1 MAGHFK
7 EREIIMLLGAGTS
20 VEAGIPHSNKMISEL
35 ESLVR
40 SDEKDWSD
48 LHDLYF
54 YIRGTFEYGNALR
67 KISNPKNPET
77 YYNIESLYVALD
89 ELSKRD
95 EHSLFPYIGAWNPK
109 LSDVAGN
116 KFENVKELKQKIY
129 NKIRDWVGVTQ
140 REKVAYYENIF
151 DFRKEYESSIR
162 IFSMNYDLCVEKAW
176 KNWLS
181 KNRTDEIELERGFHP
196 ATPDDVEKSRCWDWK
211 RLDESQNPYE
221 KQPVFLYKLHGS
233 IDWKKEGEK
242 TKFEDE
248 DSWSNIKLEESVFI
262 FGETNKLHYNDP
274 FFYLFQEF
282 RKWTLSSKLIIS
294 LGYSFG
300 DPHINNVVRQS
311 LLDNPERKLLV
322 ISPYDFNGDTPISE
336 DEITDK
342 DKVEDKRL
350 KRILSIHES
359 LKLEG
364 VCKNQVAYWFYGAKA
379 FMTNKLK
386 IEDLATLFPEDEADL
401 IVEVEIIDEE
411 TNDSEASIV
420 SDSLE
425 VEPTNS

>member
-1 MAGHFK
+1 MAYRFK
-7 EREIIMLLGAGTS
+7 EKEIIMILGAGAS
-20 VEAGIPHSNKMISEL
+20 VEAGIPHSNKMIEEL
-35 ESLVR
+35 EDLVTN
-40 SDEKDWSD
+40 DDDWKK

-54 YIRGTFEYGNALR
+54 YIRGTFEYGNKLR
-67 KISNPKNPET
+67 KISNPTNSET

-95 EHSLFPYIGAWNPK
+95 EHSLFPFIGAWSPK
-109 LSDVAGN
+109 LADVAGN

-129 NKIRDWVGVTQ
+129 DKIRKWVGVTQ
-140 REKVAYYENIF
+140 SEKVAYYEDIF
-151 DFRKEYESSIR
+151 EFRKEYESSIR

-176 KNWLS
+176 KNWRAR
-181 KNRTDEIELERGFHP
+181 NRHDDIELERGFHLALP
-196 ATPDDVEKSRCWDWK
+196 EEVEKSRCWDWK
-211 RLDESQNPYE
+211 RLDESQNQYE
-221 KQPVFLYKLHGS
+221 NQPVFLYKLHGS

-322 ISPYDFNGDTPISE
+322 ISPYGFDGDKPISE
-336 DEITDK
+336 DETTDDK
-342 DKVEDKRL
+342 DKKNNKRAE
-350 KRILSIHES
+350 KIKDIYKS
-359 LKLEG
+359 LKLDG
-364 VCKNQVAYWFYGAKA
+364 VCENQISYWFYGAKG
-379 FMTNKLK
+379 FMNNKLK
-386 IEDLATLFPEDEADL
+386 IENLAELFPEAEEDL
-401 IVEVEIIDEE
+401 IPEIEIIDEE
-411 TNDSEASIV
+411 IEDSEASITPDFV
-420 SDSLE
+420 E
-425 VEPTNS
+425 VEPTSS